1 MDFKVLAVI
10 ILTVIYLYEMLL
22 NIISMRS
29 VKNSIPANVSDV
41 YDPETY
47 QKWRKYKGE
56 KSRLAVISE
65 TVAFAISLL
74 LIVLNV
80 YAVFAGLFPKTLFQ
94 QRLAVV
100 LLSAVSDLLLIPFS
114 YYDTMVIEEKYGF
127 NRSSRDRDR
136 KSVV

>member
-65 TVAFAISLL
+65 TVSFAISLL

-80 YAVFAGLFPKTLFQ
+80 YAVFAGRCWLLFCFPRF
-94 QRLAVV
+94 R
-100 LLSAVSDLLLIPFS
+100 IFC
-114 YYDTMVIEEKYGF
+114 
-127 NRSSRDRDR
+127 
-136 KSVV
+136 